1 MNDLAVL
8 LGRIGLSIIF
18 ILSGWGKFQ
27 DLAST
32 QHYMQTMGVPG
43 VLAPVVALV
52 ELLGGLAVLFGFLTR
67 WAALGLAIFCLLAA
81 FIFHNQFS
89 ESAAQMV
96 NFMKNI
102 AMAGGFLVLAAH
114 GSGAFGLDALR
125 DRRRGMRL

>member
-8 LGRIGLSIIF
+8 LGRIGLSVIF

-32 QHYMQTMGVPG
+32 QQYMQAMGVPG
-43 VLAPVVALV
+43 VLAPVVGLV

-67 WAALGLAIFCLLAA
+67 LAALGLAIFCLLAA
-81 FIFHNQFS
+81 FLFHNQFS
-89 ESAAQMV
+89 ESAQMI
-96 NFMKNI
+96 NFLKNI

-114 GSGAFGLDALR
+114 GCGAFGLDALR